1 MLSQVV
7 SSNRRCRGRA
17 VSRAIRCPSASSPPR
32 NSEADELAELGV
44 RLLLPDPVNHQVDL
58 LVVANQPGDA
68 LAFFQGRRIPPDQV
82 RVHHNAASR
91 RGVPMRQGRPPFDDR
106 P

>member
-17 VSRAIRCPSASSPPR
+17 VSRAIRCPSASPPTR
-32 NSEADELAELGV
+32 NSEADELAELSV
-44 RLLLPDPVNHQVDL
+44 RPLLPDPVNHQVDL
-58 LVVANQPGDA
+58 LVVEANQPGDA
-68 LAFFQGRRIPPDQV
+68 LAFFQGRRIPPDQ
-82 RVHHNAASR
+82 VHHNAASR